1 MVNIVMFTLSLLL
14 KLAPFYVSIRQY
26 NLSNFFRLCL
36 YKIIRELRDV
46 PSDIIQKFFQDILS
60 DLLSAKPCSLKMED
74 AFACQDKWTFEFL
87 SETTKAKYE
96 QVLCTCQYKSL
107 PPPTPGTSGAL
118 AGDSRHFVSILV
130 NQVISKTNES
140 YSPLCPG
147 SGSAGIYI
155 DWCIIVGFNSI
166 Y

>member
-14 KLAPFYVSIRQY
+14 KLVPCYVSIRQY
-26 NLSNFFRLCL
+26 NSSNFFRLCL

-46 PSDIIQKFFQDILS
+46 PSDIIQKFFQELLS

-96 QVLCTCQYKSL
+96 QVS
-107 PPPTPGTSGAL
+107 
-118 AGDSRHFVSILV
+118 V
-130 NQVISKTNES
+130 
-140 YSPLCPG
+140 
-147 SGSAGIYI
+147 
-155 DWCIIVGFNSI
+155 IVGFNSI